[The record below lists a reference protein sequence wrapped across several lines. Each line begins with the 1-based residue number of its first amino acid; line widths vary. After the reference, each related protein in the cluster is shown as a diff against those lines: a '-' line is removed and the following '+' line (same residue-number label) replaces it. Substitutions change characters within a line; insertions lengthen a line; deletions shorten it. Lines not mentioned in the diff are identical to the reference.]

1 MIYYATLQELPG
13 IKRKHIPLVRDIIE
27 AAQNKVKL
35 SKPQDLEGYEA
46 ELSRFT
52 VEDDGDIHP
61 DEWYDTWDNDENW
74 IRVLAPYFR
83 NGYIL
88 FRGDESDWGY
98 VIEEGR
104 AYHTLIIY
112 QRAAPVDE

>member
-1 MIYYATLQELPG
+1 MSYYATLQELPG
-13 IKRKHIPLVRDIIE
+13 IKPDCIPIVRDIIE
-27 AAQNKVKL
+27 AAKRKVAL
-35 SKPQDLEGYEA
+35 CHAEGFEV
-46 ELSRFT
+46 ELSRFI

-61 DEWYDTWDNDENW
+61 DEWYDIWQEEEKW
-74 IRVLAPYFR
+74 IRVLAPYMK

-112 QRAAPVDE
+112 QRAAPVDDE

>member
-1 MIYYATLQELPG
+1 MSYYATLTELPG
-13 IKRKHIPLVRDIIE
+13 IKPECIPIVRDIIE
-27 AAQNKVKL
+27 AARHKVAL
-35 SKPQDLEGYEA
+35 SRAEGFEE
-46 ELSRFT
+46 ELSRFV

-61 DEWYDTWDNDENW
+61 EEWYDTWDNDEAW
-74 IRVLAPYFR
+74 IRVLATYMR

>member
-1 MIYYATLQELPG
+1 MSYYATLQELPR
-13 IKRKHIPLVRDIIE
+13 IKPDCIPIVRDILE
-27 AAQNKVKL
+27 AAKKKVA
-35 SKPQDLEGYEA
+35 SGHAEGFEE
-46 ELSRFT
+46 ELSRFC

-61 DEWYDTWDNDENW
+61 DEWYDTWENDENW
-74 IRVLAPYFR
+74 IRVLAPYFK

-88 FRGDESDWGY
+88 FRCDESDLGY